1 MNKLTICI
9 AMAMHCLFFKAE
21 AQTVNTLNDSI
32 KPLKIGDQIPEALWN
47 MPLKVV
53 NHPEGKETVT
63 LNDYRG
69 KLIILDFWATWCSS
83 CIVAMPKIH
92 RVAQQFKDK
101 IIILPIAYEEK
112 DKIAPFIKTNQT
124 LSSLNLSSVY
134 ADNLLRKT
142 FPHII
147 IPHCTWI
154 STDGRVITESLSGEV
169 TVKNVQLALDNNP
182 SSISKK
188 VDLDSEVPIF
198 LRNEL
203 LTNLDL
209 KNYGILFRGFYDG
222 LASGQND
229 LRTETNVL
237 IGKTITNRP
246 LLQIYTQVIRN
257 IFSSLGDTYDDKRL
271 VIKASDKSQLVR
283 DSANPS
289 SFPKSNY
296 YTYSI
301 VVPPNKISRLYS
313 YMLEDLNRYSGY
325 YGVIEKRKAKCL
337 ILRRTSRKD
346 KISTKGG
353 KPFCTLFS
361 KPKSRLQN
369 LSSSLFTEYINAL
382 DIMKV
387 PVLNETG
394 YTTNM
399 DINLSG
405 NPDFST
411 LQKELKTFDLEL
423 IEATR
428 EINFFV
434 ITDHKPFHS

>member
-1 MNKLTICI
+1 MAL
-9 AMAMHCLFFKAE
+9 AMLCLFLKAE
-21 AQTVNTLNDSI
+21 AQTADPLKYSI

-69 KLIILDFWATWCSS
+69 KLIILDFWATWCFS
-83 CIVAMPKIH
+83 CVVTMPKLH
-92 RVAQQFKDK
+92 QVAQQFKDK
-101 IIILPIAYEEK
+101 IIILPVAYEEK
-112 DKIAPFIKTNQT
+112 DKIASCLKTNQT
-124 LSSLNLSSVY
+124 LSPLNLSSVY
-134 ADNLLRKT
+134 ADNILRKT
-142 FPHII
+142 FPHIS

-154 STDGRVITESLSGEV
+154 SADGTLITESLSGEV

-182 SSISKK
+182 SSIRKK
-188 VDLDSEVPIF
+188 VDLDSEIPIF

-203 LTNLDL
+203 LTNLDI

-222 LASGQND
+222 LGSGQND
-229 LRTETNVL
+229 LSTETGVL

-246 LLQIYTQVIRN
+246 LLQIYTQVVRN
-257 IFSSLGDTYDDKRL
+257 IFNSLGDTYDDKRL
-271 VIKASDKSQLVR
+271 VMKVSDQSQLVR
-283 DSANPS
+283 NSANRS

-325 YGVIEKRKAKCL
+325 YGVIEKRKTKCL

-353 KPFCTLFS
+353 KSSSTLFS
-361 KPKSRLQN
+361 KSRSRLQN
-369 LSSSLFTEYINAL
+369 YPVSLLAKKINAL
-382 DIMKV
+382 DFIKK

-394 YTTNM
+394 YRTNI
-399 DINLSG
+399 DIDLSG
-405 NPDFST
+405 NSDFLT
-411 LQKELKTFDLEL
+411 LQKELKAFDLEL
-423 IEATR
+423 VEATR
-428 EINFFV
+428 DINFFV
-434 ITDHKPFHS
+434 ITDK

>member
-1 MNKLTICI
+1 MNKLMICI

-21 AQTVNTLNDSI
+21 AQTTDTLEYSI

-69 KLIILDFWATWCSS
+69 KLIILDFWATWCGS
-83 CIVAMPKIH
+83 CIVAMPKMH
-92 RVAQQFKDK
+92 RVEQQFKDK
-101 IIILPIAYEEK
+101 IIILPVAYEEK
-112 DKIAPFIKTNQT
+112 DKIASCLKTNQT
-124 LSSLNLSSVY
+124 LSPLNLSSVY
-134 ADNLLRKT
+134 ADNILRKT
-142 FPHII
+142 FPHIS

-154 STDGRVITESLSGEV
+154 SADGTVITESLSGEV

-188 VDLDSEVPIF
+188 VDLDSDVPIF

-222 LASGQND
+222 FGSGQND
-229 LRTETNVL
+229 LRTETDVL
-237 IGKTITNRP
+237 IGKTIRNRP
-246 LLQIYTQVIRN
+246 LLQIYNQVARN
-257 IFSSLGDTYDDKRL
+257 VFHSLGDTYNTKRL
-271 VIKASDKSQLVR
+271 VIKVSDKSQLVR
-283 DSANPS
+283 DSTNPH

-325 YGVIEKRKAKCL
+325 YGVIEKRRTKCL
-337 ILRRTSRKD
+337 ILRRTSRRD
-346 KISTKGG
+346 KIATKGG
-353 KPFCTLFS
+353 EPFCTLFS
-361 KPKSRLQN
+361 KPSSRLQN
-369 LSSSLFTEYINAL
+369 LSISLFTDAINNL
-382 DIMKV
+382 DIIKI
-387 PVLNETG
+387 PVLDETG
-394 YTTNM
+394 YTTNI
-399 DINLSG
+399 DIDLSG

-428 EINFFV
+428 EINFF
-434 ITDHKPFHS
+434 ILTDQ